1 MLSLLKKPAS
11 EASEPALPAW
21 HPDFRNY
28 QRLPD
33 TKVVRTSFL
42 VNGIMLLV
50 AGVAFIAMAYR
61 VYEWR
66 ELSSQVTQWEQQID
80 RDKTPSA
87 QAVVLYKKFQAEAA
101 NVAAVNT
108 FLNSRPIVSELLLQ
122 IAKTLPDYVAIDRFD
137 LGATHLNVRGTVR
150 GAPDQAS
157 GRASS
162 YLQILKSNPFLQER
176 FSEINLLNL
185 NRDPKSGGLTL
196 ELSLKLKEPKKS

>member
-11 EASEPALPAW
+11 EASEPVLPAW

-33 TKVVRTSFL
+33 TKVIRTSFL
-42 VNGIMLLV
+42 VNGVMLLV
-50 AGVAFIAMAYR
+50 AGVAFTAMAYR

-66 ELSSQVTQWEQQID
+66 ELNSQVTQWQLQID
-80 RDKTPSA
+80 RDKRPSEQGVA
-87 QAVVLYKKFQAEAA
+87 LYKKFQAEAA

-108 FLNSRPIVSELLLQ
+108 FLNSRPVVSELVLQ

-137 LGATHLNVRGTVR
+137 LGATHLNIRGTVR

-157 GRASS
+157 GRAST
-162 YLQILKSNPFLQER
+162 YLQILKTSPFLLER
-176 FSEINLLNL
+176 FSEINLMNL